1 MEEDVFQCELTGNLS
16 RLAFA
21 TADDPFYSS
30 TVSRYYPEAFVFDKT
45 GKLITRVGPNDK
57 HGDNAMSYL
66 DDFRDKRLK
75 INDDRKIQ
83 IQIN

>member
-1 MEEDVFQCELTGNLS
+1 M
-16 RLAFA
+16 
-21 TADDPFYSS
+21 
-30 TVSRYYPEAFVFDKT
+30 FDKA

-57 HGDNAMSYL
+57 HGDNAMSYV